1 VSGLGRLHGPSG
13 PRAHV
18 EPGHPD
24 ADRPLL
30 ARVAEV
36 FAAMGGE
43 VVITSGD
50 DNLIRARQAGDPGTR
65 PWVIVASGL
74 PNLLH
79 ELVHAVQVGFLADD
93 HGLDYGQIPYDLAR
107 PEHRRILWDE
117 TAACVLSC
125 AWGEAADEE
134 AWFAEQIGI
143 QGVFYGYEEDAP
155 GFYAAIDRVTE
166 EFSNE
171 IREVHAG
178 AYAEVERRLRSV
190 GAPPELARPRVR
202 LTFGR
207 LWARYRAGVEVIQS
221 PLARP

>member
-1 VSGLGRLHGPSG
+1 MIVDAA
-13 PRAHV
+13 AHV

-24 ADRPLL
+24 AGRPLIL
-30 ARVAEV
+30 WISAV

-43 VVITSGD
+43 VVITSGE

-65 PWVIVASGL
+65 AWVIVASGL

-107 PEHRRILWDE
+107 AGHRRILWDE
-117 TAACVLSC
+117 LAACTLSC

-143 QGVFYGYEEDAP
+143 QGVFYGYEEDEP
-155 GFYAAIDRVTE
+155 GFHAAIDRVIV
-166 EFSNE
+166 EFDHEMN
-171 IREVHAG
+171 EVHSA
-178 AYAEVERRLRSV
+178 AYAEVERRLGAV
-190 GAPPELARPRVR
+190 GAPSTLARPRAR
-202 LTFGR
+202 LAFAD
-207 LWARYRAGVEVIQS
+207 LWRRFRAVGG
-221 PLARP
+221 

>member
-1 VSGLGRLHGPSG
+1 MRPG
-13 PRAHV
+13 RAHV
-18 EPGHPD
+18 EAGHPD

-30 ARVAEV
+30 AYVAGA

-43 VVITSGD
+43 VLITSGD
-50 DNLIRARQAGDPGTR
+50 DNLIRARQAGDPGQA
-65 PWVIVASGL
+65 PWLIVASGL

-93 HGLDYGQIPYDLAR
+93 HGLDYGQIPYRLAR

-117 TAACVLSC
+117 LAACVLSC
-125 AWGEAADEE
+125 AWGEAADED

-155 GFYAAIDRVTE
+155 GFHAAIDRVIVD
-166 EFSNE
+166 F
-171 IREVHAG
+171 IRELNDVHAK
-178 AYAEVERRLRSV
+178 AYAEVERRLSAA
-190 GAPPELARPRVR
+190 GAPPELASPRAR
-202 LTFGR
+202 LKFVELWGR
-207 LWARYRAGVEVIQS
+207 FRATGNIQS

>member
-1 VSGLGRLHGPSG
+1 MF
-13 PRAHV
+13 V
-18 EPGHPD
+18 ETGHPD
-24 ADRPLL
+24 AGRPLL
-30 ARVAEV
+30 AHVAAV

-50 DNLIRARQAGDPGTR
+50 DNLIRARRGGDPGAA

-93 HGLDYGQIPYDLAR
+93 HGLDYGQIPYDLGR

-143 QGVFYGYEEDAP
+143 QGVFYGYEEDTP
-155 GFYAAIDRVTE
+155 GFHAAVDRVIV

-178 AYAEVERRLRSV
+178 AYAEVERRLRAV
-190 GAPPELARPRVR
+190 GAPPVLAAPRAR
-202 LTFGR
+202 LTFGD
-207 LWARYRAGVEVIQS
+207 LWGRFRATV
-221 PLARP
+221 P

>member
-1 VSGLGRLHGPSG
+1 MIGSIG
-13 PRAHV
+13 RAHV

-30 ARVAEV
+30 ARVAAV

-134 AWFAEQIGI
+134 GWFAEQIGI
-143 QGVFYGYEEDAP
+143 QGVFYGYEEDTP
-155 GFYAAIDRVTE
+155 GFYAAIDRVTA

-171 IREVHAG
+171 IWDVHAG
-178 AYAEVERRLRSV
+178 AYAEVERRLRST
-190 GAPPELARPRVR
+190 GAPPELARPRAR
-202 LTFGR
+202 LTFGQ
-207 LWARYRAGVEVIQS
+207 LWARYRAGAEVIQS